1 MFKEGTAYLMVWRF
15 GDLGMPLKLHT
26 IGC

>member
-26 IGC
+26 IG